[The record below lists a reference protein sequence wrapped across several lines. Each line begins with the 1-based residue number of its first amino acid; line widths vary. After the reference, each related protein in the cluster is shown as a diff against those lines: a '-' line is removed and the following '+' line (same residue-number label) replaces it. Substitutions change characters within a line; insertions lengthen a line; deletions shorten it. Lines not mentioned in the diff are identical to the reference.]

1 MKETI
6 RMKKN
11 ILLGIVAS
19 FAMLAT
25 FTGCHEEYTLYQG
38 NEYIM
43 FADTL
48 TVLGVENSEEVFDI
62 AIAATTVSDK
72 DRTVAVE
79 VIDKYSN
86 AIEGLHYTIES
97 NTVII
102 KAGEMVGN
110 LRIKSIAENLTVDYD
125 PEIMLHLITGEEH
138 HWDLYNA
145 DTTRVVLRK
154 VCPFDIN
161 AFSGYAM
168 ITSTFLYNYVGSY
181 NRLIQTEVDPTEEN
195 TIIMKDFYYDGYDV
209 KLRFTAD
216 DPLNPLI
223 EMDDQPLV
231 TTGEA
236 FGTVYGDGMLHIY
249 QPTNYVSYYSAC
261 EKFIYQYITLWVPG
275 MAAGTN
281 TVGTFIHAIEWIS
294 DDEARV
300 LKNQGY

>member
-1 MKETI
+1 
-6 RMKKN
+6 MKKN
-11 ILLGIVAS
+11 ILLSTIAS
-19 FAMLAT
+19 FVMLAT
-25 FTGCHEEYTLYQG
+25 FTNCEEQHTLYQG
-38 NEYIM
+38 DEYIM

-48 TVLGVENSEEVFDI
+48 TVLGVENSDEVFDI
-62 AIAATTVSDK
+62 TIAATTVSDK

-79 VIDKYSN
+79 VIDKHSN
-86 AIEGLHYTIES
+86 AIEGVHYTIES
-97 NTVII
+97 NTVTI
-102 KAGEMVGN
+102 KAGELTGS
-110 LRIKSIAENLTVDYD
+110 LRIKGIAENLSVDYD
-125 PEIMLHLITGEEH
+125 PEVMLHLIADDKY
-138 HWDLYNA
+138 HWDLYGG

-181 NRLIQTEVDPTEEN
+181 NRLIKTEVDSTEEN
-195 TIIMKDFYYDGYDV
+195 TIIMKNFYYDGYDV
-209 KLRFTAD
+209 KLRFTTD

-294 DDEARV
+294 DDEARI
-300 LKNQGY
+300 LQNQGY

>member
-1 MKETI
+1 MKEEQH
-6 RMKKN
+6 MNKK
-11 ILLGIVAS
+11 IALAIAASIV
-19 FAMLAT
+19 MLTT
-25 FTGCHEEYTLYQG
+25 FTSCDEERTLYSG
-38 NEYIM
+38 PEYIM

-48 TVLGVENSEEVFDI
+48 TVLGVENSEEIFDI
-62 AIAATTVSDK
+62 AITATTVSDK

-79 VIDKYSN
+79 VVDKHSN
-86 AIEGLHYTIES
+86 AIEGVHYTLES
-97 NTVII
+97 NTVTI

-110 LRIKSIAENLTVDYD
+110 LRVKGIAENLTVDYD
-125 PEIMLHLITGEEH
+125 PEVTLHLIADEKYQ
-138 HWDLYNA
+138 WDLYSG

-168 ITSTFLYNYVGSY
+168 ITSTFLYNYTGSY
-181 NRLIQTEVDPTEEN
+181 NRLIKTEVDTTEEN
-195 TIIMKDFYYDGYDV
+195 TIIMRDFYYDGYDV
-209 KLRFTAD
+209 KLRFTTD

-236 FGTVYGDGMLHIY
+236 FGTIYGDGMLHIY

-281 TVGTFIHAIEWIS
+281 TVGTFIQAIEWIS

>member
-1 MKETI
+1 MKEEQ
-6 RMKKN
+6 RMNKK
-11 ILLGIVAS
+11 ITLGIIAS
-19 FAMLAT
+19 LAMLTT
-25 FTGCHEEYTLYQG
+25 FTSCDEERTLYRG
-38 NEYIM
+38 PEYIM

-48 TVLGVENSEEVFDI
+48 TVLGVENNEEIFDI

-79 VIDKYSN
+79 VVDKHSN
-86 AIEGLHYTIES
+86 AIEGMHYTLES
-97 NTVII
+97 NTVTI

-110 LRIKSIAENLTVDYD
+110 LRIKGIAENLTVDYD
-125 PEIMLHLITGEEH
+125 PEVMLHLIADEKY
-138 HWDLYNA
+138 HWDLYNG
-145 DTTRVVLRK
+145 DTTRVILRK

-168 ITSTFLYNYVGSY
+168 ITSTFLYNYIGTY
-181 NRLIQTEVDPTEEN
+181 NRLIKTEVDTTEEN
-195 TIIMKDFYYDGYDV
+195 TIIMRDFYYDGYDV
-209 KLRFTAD
+209 KLRFTTD

-236 FGTVYGDGMLHIY
+236 FGTIYGDGMLHIY
-249 QPTNYVSYYSAC
+249 QPTNYVSYYSSC

-281 TVGTFIHAIEWIS
+281 TVGTFIQAIEWIS
-294 DDEARV
+294 DDEARIYM
-300 LKNQGY
+300 NQGY